1 MKNVDNFFRNKRV
14 MITGGLGFLGSTLAH
29 RLVACGA
36 RVLLV
41 DSLIPNCGGN
51 FFNLNGIRN
60 KVKLEIKDLRDSK
73 ATGRFVKNKDFI
85 FNLAGALSHI
95 DSMRDPFTDLGI
107 NCTAQLSLL
116 EACKKNNPEV
126 KILFAGTRNQYGKP
140 KYLPVDEKHPL
151 EPTDINGINN
161 MAGEWY
167 HLLYNN
173 VYKIRTV
180 SLRLTNT
187 FGPRHQMKHS
197 RQGVLNWFIRQLID
211 DKAICLYGGQQKR
224 DIGYVDDVVEAF
236 IMAMAS
242 DKTNGEVFNLG
253 GTALRLKDFVEKAIA
268 LYGKGSYKIAL
279 TPKEIRAIEVGDY
292 IADYSKIK
300 NLLGW
305 EPKIPIDEGLRKT
318 FSYYLRFKKHY
329 W

>member
-1 MKNVDNFFRNKRV
+1 MKNIEDFFRNKRV
-14 MITGGLGFLGSTLAH
+14 MITGGLGFLGSTLTR
-29 RLVACGA
+29 RLVASGA

-41 DSLIPNCGGN
+41 DSLIPNYGGN
-51 FFNLNGIRN
+51 IFNIHDIRN
-60 KVKLEIKDLRDSK
+60 KVTIEIKDLRDSK
-73 ATGRFVKNKDFI
+73 TIDRFVRNKDFI

-116 EACKKNNPEV
+116 ESCRKNNPEV

-167 HLLYNN
+167 HMLYNN
-173 VYKIRTV
+173 VYKLRTV

-187 FGPRHQMKHS
+187 FGPGHQMKHS

-211 DKAICLYGGQQKR
+211 GKAICLYGGQQKR
-224 DIGYVDDVVEAF
+224 DVSYVDDVVEAF

-242 DKTNGEVFNLG
+242 DRTDGEVFNLG
-253 GTALRLKDFVEKAIA
+253 GTTLRLKEFVEKAIA
-268 LYGKGSYKIAL
+268 LYGKGSFKISPM
-279 TPKEIRAIEVGDY
+279 PKAIQAIEVGDY

-305 EPKIPIDEGLRKT
+305 KPKISIEEGLRKT